1 MALSCL
7 SSPTGV
13 SKREWNKSTTKHTKY
28 TKKSVGVLD
37 LRKFAI
43 FAKGCQ
49 IFVYFACFVVKTS
62 MFERIK
68 QIILKEFIL
77 AFRDPKN
84 RFLMFGPPLIQLMM
98 FGYVAT
104 TDVNNVTTALYD
116 LDYSQQSRE
125 LVRRLEA
132 SGYFTIK
139 YLPESPAAMQELM
152 DQGRIL
158 CAIQINKGFGRDIQ
172 TGTPTALQVLF
183 DGTDSNTATLAMN
196 YATQII
202 AQYSQELVPKSQMPT
217 LATIEFRPRVWY
229 NPELKS
235 RNFYIPG
242 VIAFIILLT
251 CLMLTSI
258 AIVRERETG
267 TMEQLMVTPIR
278 PLELILGK
286 TLPFGLISFAQMVF
300 ITIVGGLWFH
310 VPIVGSLWLLALG
323 TVLYVWS
330 TLGIGLFISTITKN
344 HQQAVMTTMLFN
356 MPALMLSGF
365 IFPIDSMPKIFQYF
379 TYINPLRYFLVII
392 RGIFLKGNG
401 FDILWPQMAALAVLG
416 LAIVT
421 ISALRFQKRL
431 S

>member
-1 MALSCL
+1 
-7 SSPTGV
+7 
-13 SKREWNKSTTKHTKY
+13 
-28 TKKSVGVLD
+28 
-37 LRKFAI
+37 
-43 FAKGCQ
+43 
-49 IFVYFACFVVKTS
+49 

-125 LVRRLEA
+125 LARRLEA

-139 YLPESPAAMQELM
+139 YVPESPAAMQDLM
-152 DQGRIL
+152 DRGRIL
-158 CAIQINKGFGRDIQ
+158 CAIQINEGFGRDIQ
-172 TGTPTALQVLF
+172 AGTPTSLQVLF

-202 AQYSQELVPKSQMPT
+202 SEYSRELAPKSQTPT
-217 LATIEFRPRVWY
+217 LANIEFRPRVWY

-286 TLPFGLISFAQMVF
+286 TLPFGLISVAQMIF
-300 ITIVGGLWFH
+300 ITTVGGLWFR
-310 VPIVGSLWLLALG
+310 VPITGSLWLLALG
-323 TVLYVWS
+323 AVFYIWS

-365 IFPIDSMPKIFQYF
+365 IFPIDNMPKIFQYF

-401 FDILWPQMAALAVLG
+401 LDILWTQMASLAALG

>member
-1 MALSCL
+1 M
-7 SSPTGV
+7 
-13 SKREWNKSTTKHTKY
+13 
-28 TKKSVGVLD
+28 
-37 LRKFAI
+37 
-43 FAKGCQ
+43 
-49 IFVYFACFVVKTS
+49 VKIA

-139 YLPESPAAMQELM
+139 YLPGSPAAMQELM
-152 DQGRIL
+152 DRGRIL
-158 CAIQINKGFGRDIQ
+158 CAIQINEGFGRDIRR
-172 TGTPTALQVLF
+172 GAPTALQVLF
-183 DGTDSNTATLAMN
+183 DGTDSNTAMLAMN

-217 LATIEFRPRVWY
+217 LAQIEFRPRVWY

-286 TLPFGLISFAQMVF
+286 TLPFGLISFAQMIF
-300 ITIVGGLWFH
+300 ITTVGGLWFH
-310 VPIVGSLWLLALG
+310 VPIVGSLWLLMLG
-323 TVLYVWS
+323 TVFYIWS